1 LSVFKRLILQLA
13 RWTQA
18 LPRVQ
23 QRIYSIA
30 KNSRLTAG
38 WGNQTTS
45 EDTELSSSLVNGRNR
60 ARALTRDAPYAKRAR
75 TIVQNNV
82 IGTGIGMQ
90 AKVVNAK
97 GDLDDRVNDGIE
109 EAWESWCGAKSCHTG
124 GELHFSDLERVMM
137 GQIFDTGEV
146 FARVHN
152 RAFGPSLIPIALELI
167 EPERVADEFA
177 VAAQY
182 GHTIVRL
189 GVETDEFHRPVA
201 YFFRSTHP
209 GDLRLTPQTQTK
221 IERVPAQ
228 DIFHPRII
236 ERWPST
242 RAMPWMH
249 AVARKLN
256 DMDATTEAEI
266 TAARGAACYMGFIEN
281 VDPAAEFGVKQEDG
295 TTEIEISPATV
306 ERLGPN
312 EKFNFAAPNRPNSQL
327 DPFMRMMLREV
338 AAGIGCSYESL
349 SRDYSQSN
357 YSSSRLAL
365 LDDRDLWR
373 VLQLWFIRMFRM
385 DFHKRWLQAAVLSG
399 NIAAIP
405 KEAYALNMAKYEK
418 VSFKPRGWGWIDP
431 TKEVDAY
438 AKAIEQGFTT
448 VTHVIAQTGDG
459 RDIEDVLR
467 ERAQELKLAKSYG
480 IELPT
485 FSKPEPPVIGQ
496 PAAETADEGKDPAV
510 IAAEKMLKGKG
521 RYA

>member
-1 LSVFKRLILQLA
+1 MSVFNRMRQKVA
-13 RWTQA
+13 RWLA
-18 LPRVQ
+18 GAPRTQ
-23 QRIYSIA
+23 QRIYSMA
-30 KNSRLTAG
+30 KNSRLTSG
-38 WGNQTTS
+38 WGNQTSS
-45 EDTELSSSLVNGRNR
+45 EDTELSSSLTVGRNR

-90 AKVVNAK
+90 AKVLNAA

-109 EAWESWCGAKSCHTG
+109 EAWEAWTCADSCHTG
-124 GELHFSDLERVMM
+124 GELHFSDIERAMM
-137 GQIFDTGEV
+137 GQIFDAGEV
-146 FARVHN
+146 IVHVHN
-152 RAFGPSLIPIALELI
+152 RAFGASRIPIALELI
-167 EPERVADEFA
+167 EAERIADEYASAPQFSN
-177 VAAQY
+177 
-182 GHTIVRL
+182 TIVRL

-201 YFFRSTHP
+201 YYIRSTHP
-209 GDLRLTPQTQTK
+209 GDLRLTPQTQAR
-221 IERVPAQ
+221 IDRVPAA
-228 DIFHPRII
+228 DIYHPRII

-266 TAARGAACYMGFIEN
+266 TAARAAACFMGFIQSKDDSSN
-281 VDPAAEFGVKQEDG
+281 FGVKQESG
-295 TTEIEISPATV
+295 ETEITMEPALV
-306 ERLGPN
+306 RHLAPGE
-312 EKFNFAAPNRPNSQL
+312 EFNFAAPNRPNSQL

-338 AAGIGCSYESL
+338 AAGLGCSYESL

-373 VLQLWFIRMFRM
+373 VLQLWFIRSFREL
-385 DFHKRWLQAAVLSG
+385 FHKRWLQAAVLSRQ
-399 NIAAIP
+399 IPAIST
-405 KEAYALNMAKYEK
+405 ESYALNMLKYEK
-418 VSFKPRGWGWIDP
+418 VRFKPRGWGWIDP

-438 AKAIEQGFTT
+438 QTAIENGFTT

-467 ERAQELKLAKSYG
+467 ERAQELKLMKQYG
-480 IELPT
+480 LKFAT
-485 FSKPEPPVIGQ
+485 D
-496 PAAETADEGKDPAV
+496 PAALEQPVTAPAPAADEEDPAV
-510 IAAEKMLKGKG
+510 VEAEKMLIGKG

>member
-1 LSVFKRLILQLA
+1 LANVF
-13 RWTQA
+13 
-18 LPRVQ
+18 PRTQ
-23 QRIYSIA
+23 QRIYAMA

-38 WGNQTTS
+38 WGNQTSS
-45 EDTELSSSLVNGRNR
+45 EDTELSSSLIQGRNR

-75 TIVQNNV
+75 AIVQNNV

-97 GDLDDRVNDGIE
+97 GDLDDKVNDGIE
-109 EAWESWCGAKSCHTG
+109 EAFENWCDAKSCHTG
-124 GELHFSDLERVMM
+124 GELHFSDLERAML

-146 FARVHN
+146 IVRVHN
-152 RAFGPSLIPIALELI
+152 RAFGPSTIPIALELI
-167 EPERVADEFA
+167 ESERIAEEFA
-177 VAAQY
+177 ASPQTSATV
-182 GHTIVRL
+182 VRL
-189 GVETDEFHRPVA
+189 GIETDEFHRPVA
-201 YFFRSTHP
+201 YFIRSTHP
-209 GDLRLTPQTQTK
+209 GDLRLTPQTQTR
-221 IERVPAQ
+221 IDRVPAA

-266 TAARGAACYMGFIEN
+266 TAARGAACYMGFIESTDN
-281 VDPAAEFGVKQEDG
+281 SPEFGVK
-295 TTEIEISPATV
+295 TETGETELAIEPATIA
-306 ERLGPN
+306 RLGMN

-327 DPFMRMMLREV
+327 DSFMRMMLREV

-373 VLQLWFIRMFRM
+373 VLQLWFIRAFRKE
-385 DFHKRWLQAAVLSG
+385 FHKRWLQAAVLSR
-399 NIAAIP
+399 NIPAISV
-405 KEAYALNMAKYEK
+405 ESYALNTTKYEK
-418 VSFKPRGWGWIDP
+418 VCFKPRGWGWIDP
-431 TKEVDAY
+431 TKEVEAY

-459 RDIEDVLR
+459 RDIEDVLK
-467 ERAQELKLAKSYG
+467 ERAQELKLAEQYG
-480 IELPT
+480 IELPAFT
-485 FSKPEPPVIGQ
+485 KPEPPA
-496 PAAETADEGKDPAV
+496 PAQSAKESGDDPAV
-510 IAAEKMLKGKG
+510 IEAEKMLTGKG
-521 RYA
+521 HYA